1 MEHKTITSEFFTK
14 MLINGAANLRL
25 HIDEINN
32 LNVFPIPDGDTG
44 TNMHLTINAG
54 ANKIKILDF
63 KTKTIAEIAKVF
75 SHELVVAAHG
85 NSGVILSQFFRGFAK
100 ELAKVDSQE
109 LTVVQLI
116 DALISGYK
124 VAYSGVVQ
132 PIEGTILTVLR
143 EAGEHLRL
151 KRGKL
156 ITFEDTLTT
165 YFNQAKI
172 TLQKTPTLL
181 PVLKEAN
188 VVDSGGAGFVK
199 IVEGFVHFINGKVI
213 KEATKTT
220 TKSFVLNSEQSTAY
234 DHVIGE
240 IKFKFCTEFVL
251 ILHKLEQFSKEK
263 FIQEIKDFGDSMVVI
278 HDEELLKVH
287 IHTNQPLNLLKNVE
301 ELGEVRSIKVD
312 NMKLQNE
319 EAVAE
324 QKPTTK
330 TPEKEYG
337 LIAVANGDG
346 VRQYLLEHGVDYIV
360 AGGQTMNPSTQ
371 DFIEA
376 VEKVNAKNIII
387 IPNNSNIIMSAEQT
401 ANLVKD
407 RNIAVIKTK
416 NLGQGVAALSVFD
429 HSADFKTN
437 IDNMQEIAQTAQ
449 TGEITYA
456 IRDTKQNGIDIRK
469 GHYLGISEGAITC
482 SVENIFDATRCLL
495 SQILSKENEVVTL
508 FYGKAVSDEEAR
520 EIEEYIQTLCPYAEV
535 NLVNGMQE
543 IYLFIVSAL

>member
-100 ELAKVDSQE
+100 ELSKADSQE

-156 ITFEDTLTT
+156 ITFEDALTS

-172 TLQKTPTLL
+172 TLQKTPALL

-251 ILHKLEQFSKEK
+251 ILDKPEQFVKEK
-263 FIQEIKDFGDSMVVI
+263 FINEIKDFGDSMVVI

-287 IHTNQPLNLLKNVE
+287 IHTNQPLNLLKNAE
-301 ELGEVRSIKVD
+301 ALGETRSIKVD

-319 EAVAE
+319 EAVAA

-346 VRQYLLEHGVDYIV
+346 VRQYLLERGVDYIV

-437 IDNMQEIAQTAQ
+437 IANMQEIAQSAQ

-469 GHYLGISEGAITC
+469 GHYLGISEGVITC

-508 FYGKAVSDEEAR
+508 FYGKAVSDEEAK

>member
-63 KTKTIAEIAKVF
+63 KTKAIAEIAKVF

-100 ELAKVDSQE
+100 ELGKVDSQE

-213 KEATKTT
+213 KEATKTA

-251 ILHKLEQFSKEK
+251 ILHKPEQFSKEK

-287 IHTNQPLNLLKNVE
+287 IHTNQPLNLLKNAE

-319 EAVAE
+319 EAVAA

-401 ANLVKD
+401 TNLVKD

-482 SVENIFDATRCLL
+482 SVENIFDVTRCLL

>member
-1 MEHKTITSEFFTK
+1 MDHKTISTEFFTK

-54 ANKIKILDF
+54 ANKIKILDYS
-63 KTKTIAEIAKVF
+63 TKTIAEIAKTF

-100 ELAKVDSQE
+100 ELAKVENNE

-213 KEATKTT
+213 KETRY
-220 TKSFVLNSEQSTAY
+220 N
-234 DHVIGE
+234 
-240 IKFKFCTEFVL
+240 KFFSCCCT
-251 ILHKLEQFSKEK
+251 
-263 FIQEIKDFGDSMVVI
+263 
-278 HDEELLKVH
+278 
-287 IHTNQPLNLLKNVE
+287 
-301 ELGEVRSIKVD
+301 
-312 NMKLQNE
+312 
-319 EAVAE
+319 
-324 QKPTTK
+324 
-330 TPEKEYG
+330 
-337 LIAVANGDG
+337 
-346 VRQYLLEHGVDYIV
+346 
-360 AGGQTMNPSTQ
+360 
-371 DFIEA
+371 
-376 VEKVNAKNIII
+376 
-387 IPNNSNIIMSAEQT
+387 
-401 ANLVKD
+401 
-407 RNIAVIKTK
+407 
-416 NLGQGVAALSVFD
+416 
-429 HSADFKTN
+429 
-437 IDNMQEIAQTAQ
+437 
-449 TGEITYA
+449 
-456 IRDTKQNGIDIRK
+456 
-469 GHYLGISEGAITC
+469 
-482 SVENIFDATRCLL
+482 
-495 SQILSKENEVVTL
+495 
-508 FYGKAVSDEEAR
+508 
-520 EIEEYIQTLCPYAEV
+520 
-535 NLVNGMQE
+535 
-543 IYLFIVSAL
+543 